1 MTVTGVSNLR
11 LVATALGGC
20 AAIPAVAALGVATDP
35 RLGIADHETLVS
47 LTERGALWAAT
58 GCLAF
63 AAARPLRPAAR
74 AER

>member
-1 MTVTGVSNLR
+1 MTFRHLTM
-11 LVATALGGC
+11 AALAGC
-20 AAIPAVAALGVATDP
+20 AAAPAVAALGVATDP
-35 RLGIADHETLVS
+35 RLGLADHETLVS
-47 LTERGALWAAT
+47 LTGRTALWALT